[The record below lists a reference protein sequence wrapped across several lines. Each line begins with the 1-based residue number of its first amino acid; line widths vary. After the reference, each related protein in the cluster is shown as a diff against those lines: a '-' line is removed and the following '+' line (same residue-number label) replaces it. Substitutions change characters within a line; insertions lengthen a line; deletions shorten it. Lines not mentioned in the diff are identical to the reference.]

1 MTNFDKDPF
10 ANIQAE
16 TLQHRKQHGCGAY
29 SFEDGPALIRLANE
43 QQPSRV
49 LELGTALG
57 YTACCL
63 AHGSPN
69 AHVDTIEGDSYHIRL
84 ARKQI
89 AQHGL
94 SSLISVHHGDF
105 DIVLT
110 GLQPG
115 YEMAFFDGFAP
126 PLDTILCMRKLL
138 VTGGLLIC
146 ANLHLGTGH
155 EAQLLAAEFTD
166 PSHWEQKDP
175 IEDGGT
181 AVLMKRVSHNNSQD

>member
-1 MTNFDKDPF
+1 MTNIDKDPF

-16 TLQHRKQHGCGAY
+16 TRQHRMQHGCGAY
-29 SFEDGPALIRLANE
+29 SFKDGPALIRLANE
-43 QQPSRV
+43 RQPNRV

-69 AHVDTIEGDSYHIRL
+69 AHVDTIEGDSDHVRL
-84 ARKQI
+84 AQSQI

-94 SSLISVHHGDF
+94 NSIISVHHGDF
-105 DIVLT
+105 DIVLA

-115 YEMAFFDGFAP
+115 YDMAFFDGFAP
-126 PLDTILCMRKLL
+126 SLDTILRMRSLL
-138 VTGGLLIC
+138 AAGGVLIC
-146 ANLHLGTGH
+146 ANLNLGTGRG
-155 EAQLLAAEFTD
+155 AQLLAAEFTD
-166 PSHWEQKDP
+166 PSHWQQKDP

-181 AVLMKRVSHNNSQD
+181 AVLIKRVSHNNLQD